1 MKIRQ
6 LEAFRAVILR
16 QTVTRAAQMLH
27 VSQPAVT
34 RLLNDLEA
42 DVGFALFDRSNG
54 RLQPTPE
61 ALVLFDEVQRS
72 FAGMERIAQTAE
84 QIKSL
89 RRGSL
94 HIAGAPAIALDFLP
108 IALTRFLGEHAGINT
123 TLLVHASN
131 IVVDM
136 VLGRRC
142 DVGFIAHPITHAGLH
157 VQPLLQVPMQCVLP
171 KGHALAS
178 RQVREA
184 ITPEDLRGE
193 AFVSFPTESDA
204 RHDID
209 RVFAAHGVDRV
220 MSVESQLSAAV
231 CTLVEHGAGVA
242 IIDGITAS
250 FARQRVEVRPFSPQ
264 ILSTYS
270 VVTSLHH
277 PPSQLAQ
284 AFVEHV
290 RAMLD
295 AQGLSTDFV
304 HKPVDNP
311 A

>member
-61 ALVLFDEVQRS
+61 ALVLFDEVERS

-108 IALTRFLGEHAGINT
+108 IALTRFLREHAGINT

-157 VQPLLQVPMQCVLP
+157 VQPLQQVPMQCVLP

-178 RQVREA
+178 RQVHEA

-250 FARQRVEVRPFSPQ
+250 FARQRVEVRPFAPQ

-284 AFVEHV
+284 AFVKHV
-290 RAMLD
+290 RATLD